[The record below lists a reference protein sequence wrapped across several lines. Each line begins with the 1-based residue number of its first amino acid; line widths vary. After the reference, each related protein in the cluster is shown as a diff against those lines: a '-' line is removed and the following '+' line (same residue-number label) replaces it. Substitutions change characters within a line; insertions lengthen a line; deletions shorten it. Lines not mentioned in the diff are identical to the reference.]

1 MRMKQWNETV
11 TSSKSSWSADTDIL
25 IYLREKPE
33 NDQRL
38 KEEELESRTQK
49 RELLEAQQKTQINQ
63 QKDFINTVWESV
75 RKQQQT
81 QQMMV
86 LMSQMLN
93 TLKKD
98 QKNFVTSQYKKKEKT
113 FVPEFWHF
121 IYKSYIAT
129 VGIWPITFLYVF
141 SVYS

>member
-1 MRMKQWNETV
+1 MKQWNETV

-98 QKNFVTSQYKKKEKT
+98 QKNFVANQYIKKKKRLLFQSSDILLT
-113 FVPEFWHF
+113 KV
-121 IYKSYIAT
+121 A
-129 VGIWPITFLYVF
+129 
-141 SVYS
+141 

>member
-1 MRMKQWNETV
+1 MKQWNETV

-121 IYKSYIAT
+121 TYKSYIAT

>member
-1 MRMKQWNETV
+1 MKQWNETV

-121 IYKSYIAT
+121 TYKSCIAT
-129 VGIWPITFLYVF
+129 VGI
-141 SVYS
+141 